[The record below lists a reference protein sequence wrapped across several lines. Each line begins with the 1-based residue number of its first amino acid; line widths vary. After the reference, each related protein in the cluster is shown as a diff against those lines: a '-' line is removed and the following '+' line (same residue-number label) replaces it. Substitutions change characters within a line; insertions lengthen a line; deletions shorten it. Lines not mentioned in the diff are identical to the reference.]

1 MPCALRCSTR
11 MPAACAPCARPVT
24 RPLSCG
30 EIVPSWRLCQQNRE
44 LFHRNFLFVFL
55 GWGLLGL
62 VKYRRTWERMGSGG
76 LRGPQ
81 NRCEAC
87 KTSWMCSIHIRS
99 RHTLPALLCSRSCC
113 VPQRRCFV
121 FARAFRSAAI
131 SVAVF
136 SFVHRVSSMPMEVFC
151 RMTTVRRADLS
162 CVVQAG
168 GLSSRMG
175 CDKARMAFC
184 GEPLIERVLGRL
196 APVAGELVVT
206 TSRPSELA
214 YLEECTFDGLPPPA

>member
-1 MPCALRCSTR
+1 MPCALRRSTR

-24 RPLSCG
+24 CPRLLSCG

-44 LFHRNFLFVFL
+44 LFHRNFLVVFL

-121 FARAFRSAAI
+121 LIRSRHVACFMGDGIWLRAPGFEHA
-131 SVAVF
+131 
-136 SFVHRVSSMPMEVFC
+136 
-151 RMTTVRRADLS
+151 
-162 CVVQAG
+162 AG
-168 GLSSRMG
+168 G
-175 CDKARMAFC
+175 
-184 GEPLIERVLGRL
+184 VLPYDYRKTCRSFL
-196 APVAGELVVT
+196 C
-206 TSRPSELA
+206 RPSGRAVLA
-214 YLEECTFDGLPPPA
+214 HGLR

>member
-1 MPCALRCSTR
+1 MPYASQSSTR
-11 MPAACAPCARPVT
+11 MPAACAPYARSAIPP
-24 RPLSCG
+24 RLLSCG
-30 EIVPSWRLCQQNRE
+30 EIFPSWRLCQQNQE
-44 LFHRNFLFVFL
+44 LFHRNFLLVFL

-136 SFVHRVSSMPMEVFC
+136 SFVHRVSSMPMEVFLPYDYRKTGRSFLC
-151 RMTTVRRADLS
+151 RPGGRAVL
-162 CVVQAG
+162 AH
-168 GLSSRMG
+168 GLR
-175 CDKARMAFC
+175 
-184 GEPLIERVLGRL
+184 
-196 APVAGELVVT
+196 
-206 TSRPSELA
+206 
-214 YLEECTFDGLPPPA
+214 

>member
-11 MPAACAPCARPVT
+11 ILAACAPCARPVT
-24 RPLSCG
+24 RSRLLSCG
-30 EIVPSWRLCQQNRE
+30 EIVPVFGVLQPKQE
-44 LFHRNFLFVFL
+44 LFHRNFLLVFL

-121 FARAFRSAAI
+121 FARARRVVCL
-131 SVAVF
+131 VAYGNWSRALGF
-136 SFVHRVSSMPMEVFC
+136 E
-151 RMTTVRRADLS
+151 RADGGVLS
-162 CVVQAG
+162 YDYRKTCQSFLCCPG
-168 GLSSRMG
+168 GR
-175 CDKARMAFC
+175 A
-184 GEPLIERVLGRL
+184 VLAHGPR
-196 APVAGELVVT
+196 
-206 TSRPSELA
+206 
-214 YLEECTFDGLPPPA
+214 

>member
-1 MPCALRCSTR
+1 MVL
-11 MPAACAPCARPVT
+11 PVV
-24 RPLSCG
+24 SG
-30 EIVPSWRLCQQNRE
+30 SS
-44 LFHRNFLFVFL
+44 
-55 GWGLLGL
+55 GLLSL

-168 GLSSRMG
+168 GCPR
-175 CDKARMAFC
+175 AWAV
-184 GEPLIERVLGRL
+184 IRL
-196 APVAGELVVT
+196 AWRFAASRSSNACWVAGASCRRVGRDDFA
-206 TSRPSELA
+206 SQRA
-214 YLEECTFDGLPPPA
+214 CLP

>member
-1 MPCALRCSTR
+1 MPCALRCSTKT
-11 MPAACAPCARPVT
+11 PAACAPCARPVT
-24 RPLSCG
+24 RPRLLSCG
-30 EIVPSWRLCQQNRE
+30 EIVPIWRLWQQIQE

-55 GWGLLGL
+55 GWSRFGL

-121 FARAFRSAAI
+121 SAWAR
-131 SVAVF
+131 
-136 SFVHRVSSMPMEVFC
+136 
-151 RMTTVRRADLS
+151 
-162 CVVQAG
+162 
-168 GLSSRMG
+168 
-175 CDKARMAFC
+175 
-184 GEPLIERVLGRL
+184 RVLRLVACGNWSRALGFGRSDGGVL
-196 APVAGELVVT
+196 PYDYRKTCQSFLC
-206 TSRPSELA
+206 RPSGRAVLA
-214 YLEECTFDGLPPPA
+214 HGL

>member
-1 MPCALRCSTR
+1 MPYASQSSTR
-11 MPAACAPCARPVT
+11 MPAACAPYARSAIPP
-24 RPLSCG
+24 RLLSCG
-30 EIVPSWRLCQQNRE
+30 EIVPSWRLCQQNQE
-44 LFHRNFLFVFL
+44 LFHRNFLLVFL

-136 SFVHRVSSMPMEVFC
+136 SFVHRVSSMPMEVFLPYDYRKTGRSFLC
-151 RMTTVRRADLS
+151 RPGGRAVL
-162 CVVQAG
+162 AH
-168 GLSSRMG
+168 GLR
-175 CDKARMAFC
+175 
-184 GEPLIERVLGRL
+184 
-196 APVAGELVVT
+196 
-206 TSRPSELA
+206 
-214 YLEECTFDGLPPPA
+214 

>member
-11 MPAACAPCARPVT
+11 KPAACAPCARSVT
-24 RPLSCG
+24 RSRLLSCG
-30 EIVPSWRLCQQNRE
+30 EIVPVFGDSQPKQE

-55 GWGLLGL
+55 GWGLLVL

-121 FARAFRSAAI
+121 LVRGRRVACIAGDDALLRAPGFEHADGGVLPYDYRKTGRS
-131 SVAVF
+131 F
-136 SFVHRVSSMPMEVFC
+136 LC
-151 RMTTVRRADLS
+151 
-162 CVVQAG
+162 
-168 GLSSRMG
+168 
-175 CDKARMAFC
+175 
-184 GEPLIERVLGRL
+184 
-196 APVAGELVVT
+196 
-206 TSRPSELA
+206 RPSGWAVLA
-214 YLEECTFDGLPPPA
+214 HGLR

>member
-11 MPAACAPCARPVT
+11 MPAACAPCARSASP
-24 RPLSCG
+24 PHLLSCG
-30 EIVPSWRLCQQNRE
+30 EIVPIWRLWQQIQE

-55 GWGLLGL
+55 GWSRFGL

-121 FARAFRSAAI
+121 LARGCRVAYFFGDGAWPRAPGFEHTDGGVLPYDYRKTGRSFLRRPGRRVV
-131 SVAVF
+131 VA
-136 SFVHRVSSMPMEVFC
+136 H
-151 RMTTVRRADLS
+151 
-162 CVVQAG
+162 
-168 GLSSRMG
+168 GLR
-175 CDKARMAFC
+175 
-184 GEPLIERVLGRL
+184 
-196 APVAGELVVT
+196 
-206 TSRPSELA
+206 
-214 YLEECTFDGLPPPA
+214 

>member
-11 MPAACAPCARPVT
+11 RPAACAPCARSVT
-24 RPLSCG
+24 RSRLLSCG
-30 EIVPSWRLCQQNRE
+30 EIVPVFGDSQPKQE

-55 GWGLLGL
+55 GWGLLVL
-62 VKYRRTWERMGSGG
+62 VKYLRTREWMGSGG

-121 FARAFRSAAI
+121 FAWVCRAARFI
-131 SVAVF
+131 GDGIWL
-136 SFVHRVSSMPMEVFC
+136 RVSGFEH
-151 RMTTVRRADLS
+151 AD
-162 CVVQAG
+162 G
-168 GLSSRMG
+168 G
-175 CDKARMAFC
+175 
-184 GEPLIERVLGRL
+184 VLPYDYRKTGRSFL
-196 APVAGELVVT
+196 R
-206 TSRPSELA
+206 RPSGRAVL
-214 YLEECTFDGLPPPA
+214 THGPR

>member
-1 MPCALRCSTR
+1 MPCASHPSTKK
-11 MPAACAPCARPVT
+11 PAACAPYARSATP
-24 RPLSCG
+24 PHLLSCG
-30 EIVPSWRLCQQNRE
+30 EIVPVFRFRYLFQE

-55 GWGLLGL
+55 GWSRFGL

-121 FARAFRSAAI
+121 FAWVCRAAGFI
-131 SVAVF
+131 GDGIWL
-136 SFVHRVSSMPMEVFC
+136 RVPGFEH
-151 RMTTVRRADLS
+151 ADG
-162 CVVQAG
+162 G
-168 GLSSRMG
+168 GLPYDYRKTGRSFLCRPG
-175 CDKARMAFC
+175 
-184 GEPLIERVLGRL
+184 GRVV
-196 APVAGELVVT
+196 VAH
-206 TSRPSELA
+206 
-214 YLEECTFDGLPPPA
+214 GLR